1 MTRIK
6 ALFLTSFIHGVV
18 VCSILITMPILFTDG
33 IALAQMKTC
42 ECEFSSKDYQAYGTN
57 GACGIFMYNK
67 GRTCEIS
74 FAGTGANKQM
84 LKRMLGENAWETNVK
99 LVSQLFQQYLAYTSR
114 GDKSLYLDSGFIR
127 DSLVVLV
134 RGAIFRESAL
144 KAGLPLSKIDT
155 TFVGF
160 SKKYSGKIAATFRME
175 EKPFKIDWG
184 EGMIFSVGEGYVEM
198 NYRDVA
204 IVRAVYFSTL
214 QR

>member
-1 MTRIK
+1 MNRIK
-6 ALFLTSFIHGVV
+6 ALFLNSFIHGLV
-18 VCSILITMPILFTDG
+18 VCGILITMPILFTDG

-67 GRTCEIS
+67 GHTCEVS
-74 FAGTGANKQM
+74 FAGTGANEQM
-84 LKRMLGENAWETNVK
+84 LKSMLGENAWETNVK
-99 LVSQLFQQYLAYTSR
+99 LVPQLFQQYLAYTR
-114 GDKSLYLDSGFIR
+114 KGDKGLYLDSGFIR

-134 RGAIFRESAL
+134 RGAIFRKSAL
-144 KAGLPLSKIDT
+144 KADLPLSKIDT

-160 SKKYSGKIAATFRME
+160 SKKYSGKIAATFRGK
-175 EKPFKIDWG
+175 EKPFKVDWG

-204 IVRAVYFSTL
+204 SIRAVYFSTL